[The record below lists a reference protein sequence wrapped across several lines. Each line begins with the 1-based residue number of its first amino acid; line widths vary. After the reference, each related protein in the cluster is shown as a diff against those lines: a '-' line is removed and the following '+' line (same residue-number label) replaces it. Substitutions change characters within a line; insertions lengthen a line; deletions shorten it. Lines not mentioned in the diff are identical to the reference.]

1 MRDSVQSFLL
11 LIAVSFICYTINF
24 FRLLKEKRRTEQ
36 QKNVERKKKLAE
48 KKEVAKDKEAENNS
62 ENEDDAE
69 WYRAEVGEEPDESKD
84 FIVM

>member
-1 MRDSVQSFLL
+1 MVNLL
-11 LIAVSFICYTINF
+11 LPINSVSFICCDINF
-24 FRLLKEKRRTEQ
+24 FRLLKEKRRAEQ

-48 KKEVAKDKEAENNS
+48 TKEVAKDKEEENIS

-84 FIVM
+84 FIFI